1 MDRNNSDIYKDAHY
15 IISDTDDFNL
25 IFDNNV
31 TSIIGDEEN
40 MPSGNLNIKLLKRS
54 RMVPRSS

>member
-15 IISDTDDFNL
+15 IISETDDFNL

-31 TSIIGDEEN
+31 TSII
-40 MPSGNLNIKLLKRS
+40 
-54 RMVPRSS
+54 